1 MQSSQSGRPTKL
13 KSRDFLLE
21 FQVDGYNTSKFNIH
35 KYLSR
40 FIRVLSAASSLV
52 HNTPFIGRPGSSIC
66 HVCVPWGRC
75 APRLLVFHPGNVL
88 LVFFSYLAAINTNI
102 TCYLNLKTH
111 YYKCFYR
118 YWMVKPCYITVKK
131 VHINKN
137 SKVIKVIVA
146 KKVNK
151 TTIICMISYSS
162 SFLIIVKE
170 INGF

>member
-1 MQSSQSGRPTKL
+1 
-13 KSRDFLLE
+13 
-21 FQVDGYNTSKFNIH
+21 
-35 KYLSR
+35 
-40 FIRVLSAASSLV
+40 
-52 HNTPFIGRPGSSIC
+52 
-66 HVCVPWGRC
+66 
-75 APRLLVFHPGNVL
+75 
-88 LVFFSYLAAINTNI
+88 
-102 TCYLNLKTH
+102 
-111 YYKCFYR
+111 
-118 YWMVKPCYITVKK
+118 MVKPCYITVKK